1 MDFRYWFTFFWF
13 CILDQLNFL
22 RRKMLMQRNS
32 IKIYRWTTIND
43 PSWLSNVPLSRL
55 IEHEMLTC
63 SLLNQSNWESMNSGA
78 AHPTK
83 ADKGTWSNKDTLD
96 NHVAI
101 SAFLRD
107 SGENG
112 RIDIQLGI
120 CRVSALNTM
129 RFVSPVSQLNTLP
142 TYWSPEI
149 CPRDWSL
156 VKTEEYLD
164 LSVSRPNFC
173 FFLNSRRLVFFIQ
186 RYSERSQERK
196 ISQKGNFHWCLLNP
210 TRGKTLWNTPKIC
223 VTTIIPKTL
232 KKQK

>member
-1 MDFRYWFTFFWF
+1 MNPKSVTRWKSLIFCESLTLFMDFRYWFTFFWF

-63 SLLNQSNWESMNSGA
+63 SLLSQSNWESMNSGA

-120 CRVSALNTM
+120 CRVSALNTVKHNAICISC
-129 RFVSPVSQLNTLP
+129 VSTKYTPNILELLHPRYLP
-142 TYWSPEI
+142 
-149 CPRDWSL
+149 
-156 VKTEEYLD
+156 K
-164 LSVSRPNFC
+164 
-173 FFLNSRRLVFFIQ
+173 RRIF
-186 RYSERSQERK
+186 S
-196 ISQKGNFHWCLLNP
+196 
-210 TRGKTLWNTPKIC
+210 
-223 VTTIIPKTL
+223 
-232 KKQK
+232 